1 MGSIVEIDHV
11 SKFFSDRTGRI
22 TTALD
27 NVSLDIKEGEIV
39 SLVGQTGSGKTTL
52 GRITVGLSQPSNGLV
67 RFLGKNITDYKNLK
81 ELWKKAQIIH
91 QDPYSSLDQYL
102 SVKEV
107 LDRPLRYL
115 LEIKDTKE
123 RTNEII
129 ETLRASGLPE
139 DSMYKR
145 ISELSGGERQRI
157 SVSRAFIINP
167 LYVVADEPTTMVDA
181 VHRNEILNQIIKFK
195 NAKNASILIITHD
208 ISIAVELSNRIA
220 IIHNG
225 KILEVSDVENIKR
238 SDNEYTQS
246 LFKAVQYTL

>member
-1 MGSIVEIDHV
+1 MVSIVEVDHV
-11 SKFFSDRTGRI
+11 SKFFTDRTGRI

-27 NVSLDIKEGEIV
+27 DVSLGIQKGEIV
-39 SLVGQTGSGKTTL
+39 SIVGQTGSGKTTF
-52 GRITVGLSQPSNGLV
+52 GRITVGLSQPSKGMV
-67 RFLGKNITDYKNLK
+67 RFEGEDIASYKQLK
-81 ELWKKAQIIH
+81 ELWKKAQMIH

-102 SVKEV
+102 TVREV

-115 LEIKDTKE
+115 LEIRDAKE
-123 RTNEII
+123 REETIA
-129 ETLRASGLPE
+129 ETLRMSGLPE
-139 DSMYKR
+139 NSMDKR

-181 VHRNEILNQIIKFK
+181 VHRNEILNQIINFK

-208 ISIAVELSNRIA
+208 ISIAIELSNRIA

-225 KILEVSDVENIKR
+225 KILEVSDVESIKR
-238 SDNEYTQS
+238 SSNEYTQS
-246 LFKAVQYTL
+246 LFKAIQYTV